1 MNAENFSSFLQDSSK
16 LYQIPYQELKS
27 LVVQYP
33 YCQPLRVLLLQK
45 SQMEQHPDYERNLQM
60 AAAYLPDR
68 RFLLLLIREYK
79 ALDAGESLFE
89 LEEERLE
96 LKALSEIFAEREAL
110 EKAVAETAPQTQS
123 LEEEDEGEEEDFLPV
138 WNWAPPATG
147 PTPPAPP
154 DPPVQTPDPPPAE
167 LPAKPRP
174 APAPKTQFS
183 SWQARTL
190 RERTLALKEIAFPEK
205 PVKKSAPPAETR
217 EEEEKKPVQAQD
229 LARKSVEEKDDIV
242 SETLAGILARQGHS
256 QKAIQMYEK
265 LSLIFPEKSSFFAQ
279 KIELLKRK

>member
-1 MNAENFSSFLQDSSK
+1 MNAENFSSFLQDPSR

-27 LVVQYP
+27 LVIQYP

-60 AAAYLPDR
+60 AATYLPDR

-110 EKAVAETAPQTQS
+110 EKAVAETAPQPRPK
-123 LEEEDEGEEEDFLPV
+123 EEEEEEEFFPA
-138 WNWAPPATG
+138 WNWTPPATE
-147 PTPPAPP
+147 PPPP
-154 DPPVQTPDPPPAE
+154 PPPPVEAPNPPPAE
-167 LPAKPRP
+167 LQPAKPRP
-174 APAPKTQFS
+174 APAPKTRFS

-190 RERTLALKEIAFPEK
+190 QERNLAFEQIASPPKPLKKREPQ
-205 PVKKSAPPAETR
+205 AEER
-217 EEEEKKPVQAQD
+217 EEPEKKPVQAQD
-229 LARKSVEEKDDIV
+229 LARKSVEEKEDIV

>member
-60 AAAYLPDR
+60 AATYLPDR

-110 EKAVAETAPQTQS
+110 EKALAETAPPLQPGET
-123 LEEEDEGEEEDFLPV
+123 EEEEEFLPA
-138 WNWAPPATG
+138 WNWTPPATE
-147 PTPPAPP
+147 PPAPQ
-154 DPPVQTPDPPPAE
+154 VQTPNPPPGE
-167 LPAKPRP
+167 RPAKPRP
-174 APAPKTQFS
+174 APKAQFS
-183 SWQARTL
+183 SWQTRTL
-190 RERTLALKEIAFPEK
+190 QERSLALEQIASPPPPPKKREIPVEEK
-205 PVKKSAPPAETR
+205 R

>member
-60 AAAYLPDR
+60 AATYLPDR
-68 RFLLLLIREYK
+68 RFLLLLIREFK

-110 EKAVAETAPQTQS
+110 EKAVAETAPPPAPEET
-123 LEEEDEGEEEDFLPV
+123 EEEEAFLPA
-138 WNWAPPATG
+138 WNWTPPATE
-147 PTPPAPP
+147 PPPAPTP
-154 DPPVQTPDPPPAE
+154 AAPVQTPDPPPAE
-167 LPAKPRP
+167 QPAKPRP
-174 APAPKTQFS
+174 APAPKAQFS

-190 RERTLALKEIAFPEK
+190 QERSLALEQIASP
-205 PVKKSAPPAETR
+205 PAPPKKRETPVEEKR

-229 LARKSVEEKDDIV
+229 LARKSVEEKDDIL

>member
-1 MNAENFSSFLQDSSK
+1 MNAENFSSFLQDPSR

-27 LVVQYP
+27 LVIQYP

-60 AAAYLPDR
+60 AATYLPDR

-110 EKAVAETAPQTQS
+110 EKAVAETAPQPRPK
-123 LEEEDEGEEEDFLPV
+123 EEEEEEEFFPA
-138 WNWAPPATG
+138 WNWTPPATE
-147 PTPPAPP
+147 PPPP
-154 DPPVQTPDPPPAE
+154 PPVEAPDPPPAE
-167 LPAKPRP
+167 LQPAKPRP
-174 APAPKTQFS
+174 APAPKTRFS

-190 RERTLALKEIAFPEK
+190 QERNLAFEQIASPPKPLKKREPQ
-205 PVKKSAPPAETR
+205 AEER
-217 EEEEKKPVQAQD
+217 EEPEKKPVQAQD
-229 LARKSVEEKDDIV
+229 LARKSVEEKEDIV

>member
-45 SQMEQHPDYERNLQM
+45 SQLEQHPDYERNLQM
-60 AAAYLPDR
+60 AATYLPDR

-110 EKAVAETAPQTQS
+110 EKAVAETAPPPPPEET
-123 LEEEDEGEEEDFLPV
+123 EEEEEFLPA
-138 WNWAPPATG
+138 WNW
-147 PTPPAPP
+147 TPPAAEPP
-154 DPPVQTPDPPPAE
+154 PPPAPPVQTPPPPPAE
-167 LPAKPRP
+167 LPAKSRP
-174 APAPKTQFS
+174 APAPKAQFS

-190 RERTLALKEIAFPEK
+190 LERSLALEQIAT
-205 PVKKSAPPAETR
+205 PPAAPKKRDTPVEMR